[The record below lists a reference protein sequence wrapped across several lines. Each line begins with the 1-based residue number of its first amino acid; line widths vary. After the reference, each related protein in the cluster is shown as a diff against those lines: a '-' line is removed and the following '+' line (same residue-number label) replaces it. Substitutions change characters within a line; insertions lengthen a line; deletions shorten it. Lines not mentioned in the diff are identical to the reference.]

1 MAKVHEIGIGADT
14 RAFEDQIKKGVIEPT
29 EDAEKALKKLG
40 DTDAGTDAARDL
52 DKLEDALKDAQ
63 RETRQLADAGDK
75 AGDDVRRGMKR
86 AEEGVDEFK
95 AEAQSTAKEAAASFD
110 GSFESIGEV
119 AQEVAAN
126 AFAGFGPA
134 GTAAGV
140 AVAAGAGVMI
150 EAIGNVGEAFDE
162 ARDAAFTMAYD
173 VGGALESAGYSSRLA
188 EWTQDT
194 EKYKQVT
201 DLAVAS
207 GWDELEVLDA
217 LASGGDKLDQL
228 TAAFADHGGQTM
240 ITNGRLWELDAVLR
254 ATDEGYLSGAQA
266 AQIAATAL
274 GDYATKAGTATG
286 ATDDLGNAIYLLPDQ
301 TEVVV
306 NAETGKAYENVDQF
320 EQKVA
325 GVQGK
330 DVTLNAVTR
339 GLSDAQR
346 AVDNFIT
353 HNDGKSFRL
362 NGRVTVSGGGQ
373 IP

>member
-52 DKLEDALKDAQ
+52 DKLADALKDAQ

-134 GTAAGV
+134 GAAAGV